1 MEDGRDNA
9 DSLAILLRARGAEV
23 RCAYSGSEGIDQS
36 ARWTPSLILVDIG
49 LPDMTGFEVAR
60 RILEQGSR
68 ALLVAVTGFS
78 DPTTEDR
85 AKEAGF
91 AARLVKPIDL
101 EALPALIAQHME
113 TNRGGAEH

>member
-1 MEDGRDNA
+1 LIVEDGRDNA

-78 DPTTEDR
+78 DPRRRIAPRRPASRR
-85 AKEAGF
+85 ASSS
-91 AARLVKPIDL
+91 RSISRRS
-101 EALPALIAQHME
+101 Q
-113 TNRGGAEH
+113 R